1 MSFLTKIET
10 TDVNVA
16 MDVANHDFEVE
27 KRPLYASSNTSENIH
42 IPDHVAIINKETGK
56 YLGTVGSGWE
66 PVQPKVIYDL
76 AQELINATNGNINGV
91 INMWGGSVIGISFTL
106 AQREYVAGDPTDLNF
121 LMLNS
126 FNGMHGIAGHSLT
139 NRLACLNQCNT
150 SNKIYNLRHTKNVGN
165 RLEVVKNMLKYYNNE
180 IQAFD
185 DKMMKLVNKRMSTDE
200 AIEWFL
206 SLHTTPK
213 SPRSEK
219 MLDDKLSTFL
229 DCLNNG
235 RGSEIT
241 GVRGTSYGAFQALT
255 EFINH
260 HGIVKVHNGREVN
273 EVKFQSIN
281 FGAGNKLTQNGLAKL
296 TIDDEHMFNEADFL
310 ID

>member
-1 MSFLTKIET
+1 MSFLTKIDT
-10 TDVNVA
+10 TDVDFA
-16 MDVANHDFEVE
+16 MDVANHNFEVE
-27 KRPLYASSNTSENIH
+27 KHRLHTETGTL
-42 IPDHVAIINKETGK
+42 IPDYVAIVNKETGK
-56 YLGTVGSGWE
+56 YLGTVGKAWQ
-66 PVQPKVIYDL
+66 PVQPKVIYEL
-76 AQELINATNGNINGV
+76 AQELINATDGYINGV
-91 INMWGGSVIGISFTL
+91 INMWSGSVIGISFTL
-106 AQREYVAGDPTDLNF
+106 AQKQYVAGDPTDLNF
-121 LMLNS
+121 LMLTS
-126 FNGMHGIAGHSLT
+126 FNGSHGIAGHALT

-150 SNKIYNLRHTKNVGN
+150 SNRLYSLKHTKFVGN

-200 AIEWFL
+200 AIEWFM

-229 DCLNNG
+229 NCLNNG
-235 RGSEIT
+235 RGSEIA

-260 HGIVKVHNGREVN
+260 YGIVKIHNNREAS

-281 FGAGNKLTQNGLAKL
+281 FGAGNRLTQNGLAKL
-296 TIDDEHMFNEADFL
+296 TIDDEHMEFNESDFL